1 MANQGADRRQV
12 LEMLAKVAAFSQFPG
27 FCRWTFAGQ
36 HEHAAPAEPRAAAY
50 EPQFFTPAEYRTID
64 QVTELIIP
72 GDESPGAHDAGVA
85 EFIDFMVAHDE
96 DIQYA
101 FREGLAWL
109 SAKATQTDGQDFSNL
124 PVDRQEG
131 ILRNLAYGD
140 RQSPTESDGQ
150 KFFQLIRRYTV
161 MGYYTSRVGLEQLE
175 YPGLRTYSS
184 SPECPH
190 KDDPEHRHLPPPKF

>member
-12 LEMLAKVAAFSQFPG
+12 LEMLAKVAAVSQFPG
-27 FCRWTFAGQ
+27 FCRWTFAAQ
-36 HEHAAPAEPRAAAY
+36 HEHEASVQPRAAAY
-50 EPQFFTPAEYRTID
+50 EPQFFTPTEYRTID
-64 QVTELIIP
+64 QITELIIP
-72 GDESPGAHDAGVA
+72 RDESPGAHDAGVA
-85 EFIDFMVAHDE
+85 EFIDFMVVHDE

-109 SAKATQTDGQDFSNL
+109 NAKATQTDGQDFSGL
-124 PVDRQEG
+124 PADRQE
-131 ILRNLAYGD
+131 IVMRRLAYRD
-140 RQSPTESDGQ
+140 HQSPTEGDGE

-175 YPGLRTYSS
+175 YPGLRIYSA